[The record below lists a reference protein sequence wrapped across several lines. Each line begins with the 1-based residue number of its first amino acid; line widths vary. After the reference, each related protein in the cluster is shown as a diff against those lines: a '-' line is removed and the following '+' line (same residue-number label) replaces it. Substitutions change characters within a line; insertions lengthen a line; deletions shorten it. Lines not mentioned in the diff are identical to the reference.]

1 MSTDVDRPAPG
12 RGGLRVAVVGSG
24 VVGAAVALVLGRAGH
39 RVDVFEKGGDF
50 PYPHEQARDELRLGL
65 PLPDHELGRD
75 LRDVTES
82 GTYRPS
88 LRSELVQRVGGMTT
102 SWRGIALRLRP
113 EDLLRRSVSGVGEDW
128 PLDYD
133 ELEPWYG
140 RAEALLG
147 VAGTDEDAP
156 GAPWR
161 STPYPL
167 PPLPLAADDHVLAER
182 LAQDGI
188 VMSTTPQA
196 ITSQAYDGR
205 PRCTNIG
212 PTCNTCPTG
221 ARYSATHHLDRA
233 RATGHVGLHTGTC
246 VRRVLVDSTGRARG
260 LVVQGVDEATEREVP
275 ADVVVVAGGAVE
287 TARLLLL
294 SADERQPDGLG
305 GGSGHLGQHLTFHH
319 MYSGRLVYDEQLF
332 PGRTGPMTGQLLQF
346 LDPAPDGSRGGVK
359 VELTS
364 HLPSLPGRDRWTSA
378 VDVRDDMQR
387 AVRSRNLGLHAET
400 RPGPRKTVTLSRRKD
415 RFGDPF
421 PHVRY
426 TADDYDRATHAWG
439 RGLAE
444 RLARATGAVD
454 LHYRGPDDYT
464 SVYHHLG
471 TTRMSERPSDGV
483 VDPWGAVHGTTGLYA
498 LGGSTFV
505 TPTALN
511 PTLTMVA
518 LALRTAEHLAERAS
532 DLRARRAVG

>member
-1 MSTDVDRPAPG
+1 MTAEVDVLPAA

-24 VVGAAVALVLGRAGH
+24 VVGTAVALVLGRAGH
-39 RVDVFEKGGDF
+39 RVEVFEKGGDY
-50 PYPHEQARDELRLGL
+50 PYPHEQARDEVRAGL
-65 PLPDHELGRD
+65 PLPDHELGTD
-75 LRDVTES
+75 VRDVTES

-113 EDLLRRSVSGVGEDW
+113 EDLRRRTVSGHGEDW

-133 ELEPWYG
+133 TLEPWYG

-147 VAGTDEDAP
+147 VAGTDEDNPAAP
-156 GAPWR
+156 RR

-167 PPLPLAADDHVLAER
+167 PPFRLSADDRLLAGR
-182 LAQDGI
+182 LADAGI
-188 VMSTTPQA
+188 TMSTTPQA
-196 ITSQAYDGR
+196 ITSEAYDGR
-205 PRCTNIG
+205 VRCANIG
-212 PTCNTCPTG
+212 PTCNTCPIG

-233 RATGHVGLHTGTC
+233 RATGRVTLHTGTC
-246 VRRVLVDSTGRARG
+246 VRRVLVGADGRARG
-260 LVVQGVDEATEREVP
+260 LVVQGVEEATEREVP

-294 SADERQPDGLG
+294 SADARHPDGLG
-305 GGSGHLGQHLTFHH
+305 GGGGHLGRHLTFHH
-319 MYSGRLVYDEQLF
+319 MYGGRLVYDEPLF
-332 PGRTGPMTGQLLQF
+332 PGRVGPMTGQLMQF

-359 VELTS
+359 VEMTS
-364 HLPSLPGRDRWTSA
+364 HLPSPAGRDAWTSA
-378 VDVRDDMQR
+378 QDVLVDMGR
-387 AVRSRNLGLHAET
+387 AVRTRNLGLHAET
-400 RPGPRKTVTLSRRKD
+400 RPGPGKTVTLSRRRD

-426 TADDYDRATHAWG
+426 TADAYDRETHAWG
-439 RGLAE
+439 RGLAQ
-444 RLARATGAVD
+444 RLAAATGAVD
-454 LHYRGPDDYT
+454 LEYRGPDDYT

-471 TTRMSERPSDGV
+471 TARMSERPADGV

-498 LGGSTFV
+498 LGGSSFV

-518 LALRTAEHLAERAS
+518 LALRTAEHLRERAPELHRS
-532 DLRARRAVG
+532 PTAI